1 MGLILH
7 QSICGEGE
15 DGMPDV
21 SRTDIGRRMFQLQK
35 EKAVEQVIEK
45 IRQNLRSE
53 WKTLS
58 TADVHLLE
66 RLLQAAWVNTDKV
79 AWEKIRFNTCSKED
93 VQRILS
99 VASGIDLEKTSQH
112 EVAEELEKV
121 LASVG

>member
-1 MGLILH
+1 
-7 QSICGEGE
+7 
-15 DGMPDV
+15 MPDV
-21 SRTDIGRRMFQLQK
+21 SRTEIGRRMFQLQK

-45 IRQNLRSE
+45 IRQNLGSE

-66 RLLQAAWVNTDKV
+66 RLLQAAWVNTDKA

-99 VASGIDLEKTSQH
+99 IARGIDLEKTSPH
-112 EVAEELEKV
+112 TVAEEIGKV
-121 LASVG
+121 LVTIG